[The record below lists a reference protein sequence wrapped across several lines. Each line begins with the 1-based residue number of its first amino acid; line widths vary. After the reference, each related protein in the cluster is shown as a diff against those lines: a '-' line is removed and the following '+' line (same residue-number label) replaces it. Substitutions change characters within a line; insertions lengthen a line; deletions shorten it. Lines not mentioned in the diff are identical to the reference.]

1 MNCKLLSAL
10 ILISILGGC
19 SSLPFVGG
27 DDDEDI
33 PVTKKKEKV
42 KTALVFTSKG
52 EQQCEDDT
60 GDSTKA
66 TKARLVSNGIEVF
79 SSECAKITGMMHP
92 SLCGSIT
99 LDINVH
105 SINEDLIPQAQ
116 KLGFETIE
124 SLEDRD
130 LDYKTYPCDL

>member
-1 MNCKLLSAL
+1 ML
-10 ILISILGGC
+10 ILGGC
-19 SSLPFVGG
+19 SYVPFVG
-27 DDDEDI
+27 DDEDEEK
-33 PVTKKKEKV
+33 PVPKKKEKIE
-42 KTALVFTSKG
+42 TALVYISKG

-60 GDSTKA
+60 GDSVKA

-105 SINEDLIPQAQ
+105 AINEDLIPQAQ

-124 SLEDRD
+124 SLEDKD
-130 LDYKTYPCDL
+130 LDYRTQPCDL

>member
-1 MNCKLLSAL
+1 MNNKKLLL
-10 ILISILGGC
+10 VLLLLFLGGC
-19 SSLPFVGG
+19 SYVPFVGD
-27 DDDEDI
+27 DDDEDK
-33 PVTKKKEKV
+33 PAPKKKEKI
-42 KTALVFTSKG
+42 KTTLVYISKG

-60 GDSTKA
+60 GDPVKA
-66 TKARLVSNGIEVF
+66 TKARLVSNGVEVF

-105 SINEDLIPQAQ
+105 SINEDLITQAQ
-116 KLGFETIE
+116 KLGFEAIE
-124 SLEDRD
+124 SLEDKD